1 MLKIIFKFYEC
12 DSGIWWFLSLVRCH
26 LNGSGEDQIR
36 EQVDRQKHKSAQHGM
51 RLQHQGGGEQGPGG
65 YGHGEHESGDLL
77 RLRGKDGAI
86 HKYHKEITVENVAKK
101 YSLVQEKMDEFV
113 NSPGLEQKLT
123 RQVPVCV
130 SLPHEVTGSTWPPAV
145 TTGWGRARSC
155 WPGSWRTRAR
165 RPPVSQ

>member
-77 RLRGKDGAI
+77 RLSGHGEHESGDLLRLRGKDGAI

-113 NSPGLEQKLT
+113 NSPGLEQLT
-123 RQVPVCV
+123 RQVAVCA
-130 SLPHEVTGSTWPPAV
+130 SLPHED
-145 TTGWGRARSC
+145 TTMG
-155 WPGSWRTRAR
+155 
-165 RPPVSQ
+165 VN